1 MKTSIFEIQSKGP
14 EILLLELEEHI
25 GFWSKSIQLQ
35 VEFHLHSTDH
45 RIYTNVFI
53 EL

>member
-14 EILLLELEEHI
+14 EILLLELEDI